1 MLNFSELPWKWY
13 VLAFVVIV
21 LDQLTKHWATAT
33 IEYNSVERFTS
44 FFYFTLRH
52 NFGAAFSMF
61 EDGGGWQRW
70 FLGSLKAIVSILLIY
85 WIARLRNSHWR
96 EPCALALI
104 LGGALGN
111 LYDRA
116 LMGYVVDFIVF
127 HYEQHAW
134 PAFNIADSAISLGAV
149 LLIWDT
155 VFGKRGQST
164 GDSSA

>member
-13 VLAFVVIV
+13 ALAFVVIV

-33 IEYNSVERFTS
+33 FEYNSVERVTS

-70 FLGSLKAIVSILLIY
+70 FLGSLKAIVSIVLIY
-85 WIARLRNSHWR
+85 WIARLRNQHWR

-127 HYEQHAW
+127 HYDQHAW

-149 LLIWDT
+149 LLVWDT
-155 VFGKRGQST
+155 LVGNRPKPAGET
-164 GDSSA
+164 AA